1 MPDSNPNG
9 GVGFG
14 DYDSYLGERQ
24 RRDAE
29 LQAMRGSAVPEAQVL
44 ASETMAVLGTVP
56 GTVGAGSGSVAP
68 APVGTVAVTSI
79 EGGLPPDNPGMSD
92 EQDFDAVASRQ
103 TIQSDAERLAELR
116 QTRAEVAPTAVP
128 ERDGS
133 RPNVVAFALAT
144 VHPVGTKVYRREGGV
159 SPNEVARACGR
170 YASPELAQEAFLA
183 AGGPQRD
190 RRGMDP
196 DGDGYVCGWDPAP
209 FRMAR
214 GG

>member
-1 MPDSNPNG
+1 M
-9 GVGFG
+9 
-14 DYDSYLGERQ
+14 
-24 RRDAE
+24 
-29 LQAMRGSAVPEAQVL
+29 
-44 ASETMAVLGTVP
+44 
-56 GTVGAGSGSVAP
+56 
-68 APVGTVAVTSI
+68 
-79 EGGLPPDNPGMSD
+79 
-92 EQDFDAVASRQ
+92 
-103 TIQSDAERLAELR
+103 
-116 QTRAEVAPTAVP
+116 
-128 ERDGS
+128 
-133 RPNVVAFALAT
+133 AFALAT

-159 SPNEVARACGR
+159 TPNEVARACGR